1 MNEAQK
7 QRKQAKA
14 ERMKEAYR
22 DAASVSLLFG
32 WNEGLSML
40 SPEQQ
45 ESILEARRLRLK
57 QQKEDR
63 K

>member
-1 MNEAQK
+1 MNGNQK
-7 QRKQAKA
+7 QKKQAET
-14 ERMKEAYR
+14 ERMKEACR
-22 DAASVSLLFG
+22 DAASLSLLFG
-32 WNEGLSML
+32 MEEGLSML

-57 QQKEDR
+57 QQKENG